1 MQEELLLILVAGV
14 SHLVGLFV
22 AHGYHIVVG
31 SSQCA
36 PRLEDDEQ

>member
-1 MQEELLLILVAGV
+1 MQEELVLIIVAAV

-31 SSQCA
+31 QSQCA
-36 PRLEDDEQ
+36 PREDEEL